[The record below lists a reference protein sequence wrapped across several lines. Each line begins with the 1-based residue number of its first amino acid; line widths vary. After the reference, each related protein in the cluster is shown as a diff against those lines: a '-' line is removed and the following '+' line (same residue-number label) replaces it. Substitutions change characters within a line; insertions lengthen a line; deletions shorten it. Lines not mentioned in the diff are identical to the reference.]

1 MIHRIK
7 SLLLKP
13 GRNKW
18 FFGSAVLFIIG
29 FFVIPV
35 CRFDNPCSTV
45 ITDSDGVLLGA
56 RVANDGQW
64 RFSAADSV
72 PVKIAM
78 ATIAFEDRYFYD
90 HPGIN
95 PVSLARA
102 FYWNIRKGKV
112 ISGGSTLSMQ
122 TVRLFR
128 NGKPRTVLEKQ
139 IEIIMTLRLELAR
152 SKREILSLYTAH
164 APYGGNVVGIEAAS
178 WRYFG
183 TGSSQLSWA
192 EASLLA
198 VLPNAPSLMHPGR
211 NREALLYKR
220 NRLLQKLFELG
231 WIDHTMLI
239 TSLAEKIPDK
249 PNPLPALAPHMLSRI
264 WKAYPGSM
272 IRTTIDRNLQSSVF
286 HIIETHHNRHKFNE
300 IHNAAGI
307 VLEVET
313 GNILAYIGNCGYPS
327 EKQHGNDVDI
337 IQSLRS
343 TGSLLKPLLYSAMM
357 DDGKLLP
364 GSLIADIPINMA
376 GFSPQ
381 NFNGDFG
388 GAVAA
393 SSALSR
399 SLNVPAVQLL
409 KQYGVDRFHHLIRS
423 LGMKTVDKPASWYG
437 LSLIL
442 GGAEG
447 TLEEMTNVYAS
458 LSRVLKH
465 YGQSGNY
472 LTNDYREACYTQNT
486 GYVIQDTVAQPE
498 IFNASSIWYTYQS
511 MIEVNRPD
519 EETGWQYFG
528 SSRKI
533 AWKTGTS
540 FGYRDGWAIG
550 TSSEYVVGVW
560 IGNADGEGRPG
571 LTGVALA
578 APVMFEIFGILPV
591 SDWFAPPQNEM
602 MPAIVC
608 HRSGYLAGPF
618 CDERDSM
625 NIPLAGLKSSVCPF
639 HKLIHLTSDG
649 QNRVTGNCYPVDSMI
664 HKSWFVLPPV

>member
-1 MIHRIK
+1 
-7 SLLLKP
+7 
-13 GRNKW
+13 
-18 FFGSAVLFIIG
+18 
-29 FFVIPV
+29 
-35 CRFDNPCSTV
+35 
-45 ITDSDGVLLGA
+45 
-56 RVANDGQW
+56 
-64 RFSAADSV
+64 
-72 PVKIAM
+72 
-78 ATIAFEDRYFYD
+78 
-90 HPGIN
+90 
-95 PVSLARA
+95 
-102 FYWNIRKGKV
+102 
-112 ISGGSTLSMQ
+112 
-122 TVRLFR
+122 
-128 NGKPRTVLEKQ
+128 
-139 IEIIMTLRLELAR
+139 
-152 SKREILSLYTAH
+152 
-164 APYGGNVVGIEAAS
+164 
-178 WRYFG
+178 
-183 TGSSQLSWA
+183 
-192 EASLLA
+192 
-198 VLPNAPSLMHPGR
+198 MHPGR
-211 NREALLYKR
+211 NREALLHKR

-231 WIDHTMLI
+231 WIDHSMLI

-249 PNPLPALAPHMLSRI
+249 PNPMPVLAPHMLNRI
-264 WKAYPGSM
+264 WKAHPGAT
-272 IRTTIDRNLQSSVF
+272 IQTTIDRNLQSAVF
-286 HIIETHHNRHKFNE
+286 HIIDKHHNQHKLNE
-300 IHNAAGI
+300 IHNAAAV

-327 EKQHGNDVDI
+327 ERLHGNDVDI

-364 GSLIADIPINMA
+364 GSLIADIPINLG

-388 GAVAA
+388 GAVPA
-393 SSALSR
+393 SNALSR

-423 LGMKTVDKPASWYG
+423 LGMNTVDKPASWYG

-472 LTNDYREACYTQNT
+472 LTNDYREVCF
-486 GYVIQDTVAQPE
+486 IQKADTIAQHPMPQAE

-578 APVMFEIFGILPV
+578 APVMFEIFSVLPV
-591 SDWFAPPQNEM
+591 SDWFAPPVDEM
-602 MPAIVC
+602 IPAVVC
-608 HRSGYLAGPF
+608 HKSGYLAGPY
-618 CDERDSM
+618 CDEKDSM

-639 HKLIHLTSDG
+639 HKWIHLSTDG
-649 QNRVTGNCYPVDSMI
+649 QNRVTGNCYPVDRMI
-664 HKSWFVLPPV
+664 HKSWFVLPPVQEWYYKRHNAGYQILPPYLKSCDPGDQRSMDLVYPREEVKIYIPRGLKGDKGRVVFEAVHSDPDATIFWHLDDQYLAATKFIHQMELLPAEGHHVIILIDENGEELIRKFEMVEP